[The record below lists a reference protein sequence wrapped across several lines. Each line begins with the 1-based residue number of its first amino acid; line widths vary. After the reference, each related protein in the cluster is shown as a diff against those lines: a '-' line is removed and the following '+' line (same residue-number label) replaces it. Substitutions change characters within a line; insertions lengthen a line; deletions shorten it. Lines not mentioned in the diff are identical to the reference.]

1 MSKPRLNPAGLLASF
16 FVQSKITSLFV
27 IGCLLLGI
35 VAIAYT
41 PREENPQI
49 VVPGAHVIVT
59 LPGASPREVEHLLVQ
74 PLENIVKQITGV
86 NHVMSTSM
94 NSVGILMVQFEV
106 GEDKQLSLVKLYDQI
121 LGQRDKLPA
130 GTSMPL
136 IKSIDVDTVP
146 IVTVTL
152 ASKTYND
159 YQLKRVADRVL
170 EGLHSL
176 KTVSATTVRGG
187 RDREMTIEIDPGKV
201 MAFNVSLEQVQQA
214 LVASNLSTPLGDK
227 VNHNSLSQVL
237 FKGQLSSADDLKK
250 LIVGTHR
257 QRPVYLDDIATIVD
271 GPTTERTDLSRIT
284 FGQADPRFDHYADPE
299 LAAVTLTVAKITG
312 SNAVSMADE
321 VLARIEIMKRTIIPA
336 DIEVVV
342 TRNDG
347 KKANDAVNLLIENL
361 GIALISV
368 FVITVFFL
376 GWKEAS
382 IVGLAVPLILA
393 LTLGADYLFGP
404 TINRV
409 TLFALILALGMLVDG
424 AIVVVE
430 NIHRHYA
437 SLNGGDKAQATIL
450 ATNEIGNPT
459 NLATFAVMLVF
470 ASQFILGGM
479 VGQYFY
485 PLAFN
490 VPIAMFASVIIAYVV
505 TPWACCRW
513 IKTGHGTENIEMN
526 EYDTSS
532 RLTRIY
538 ERILKPLIDKR
549 PLRLQVFA
557 LIIVAIGLAVLQPA
571 WQFLRPSGI
580 SGPQS
585 FLGVELAMLPKDSKN
600 TFNITIDMPENTAI
614 EVTDQIAREIGKV
627 LREQLYITNYQTWIG
642 QSGVIDFNGL
652 LRGADNKKGPHVGEI
667 RVNLSDKSDRSITSI
682 TIVREL
688 RPLLTPIQARYP
700 GSLIQLVE
708 EPPGPPMQATVLAEI
723 YGRDLDV
730 MEDIATQV
738 SAAFNNTY
746 DVVEVHDSLPDSI
759 EQYHIVVDKEKAAL
773 ADISPAQVATVL
785 RRITSGEEIGR
796 IHLSDERQPVAIKM
810 MVPRRFNIE
819 PEGLSMYYVG
829 NAKDNGIP
837 LSELTRVEKV
847 IAEKP
852 IFRKDY
858 ERVVYVAGELTQS
871 APLYAILHINKQLEN
886 ITASDNQVI
895 TTGLNFSRVSPNT
908 LEGYRILWD
917 GEIRLTLD
925 TYNDMLKAFGLAVLF
940 IYILLVAYYQ
950 SFKIPLIAMSA
961 IPLGLIGV
969 FPGHWMMGQSF
980 TATSIIGIIA
990 LAGIVVRNSLLI
1002 IDFVL
1007 DLRKE
1012 GKSLRD
1018 AILTGTL
1025 LRLRPILLT
1034 ALSTILGS
1042 GIMISDPIFG
1052 GLAISLIYGTIV
1064 STVLTVV
1071 VVPLLFYQFLLNEHK
1086 RKGGSVE
1093 A

>member
-688 RPLLTPIQARYP
+688 RPLLAPIQARYP

-829 NAKDNGIP
+829 NAKGNGIP

>member
-27 IGCLLLGI
+27 LGCLLLGI

-49 VVPGAHVIVT
+49 IVPGAHVIVT
-59 LPGASPREVEHLLVQ
+59 LPGASPREIEHLLVQ

-86 NHVMSTSM
+86 DHVVSSSM

-130 GTSMPL
+130 GTPMPL

-152 ASKTYND
+152 ASQTYND

-170 EGLHSL
+170 EGLRSL
-176 KTVSATTVRGG
+176 KTVSDTAVRGG
-187 RDREMTIEIDPGKV
+187 RDREITIEIDPGKV
-201 MAFNVSLEQVQQA
+201 KAFSVSLDQVRQA
-214 LVASNLSTPLGDK
+214 LVTANLSAPLGTK
-227 VNHNSLSQVL
+227 VTHNTLSQVM
-237 FKGQLSSADDLKK
+237 FKGEFSSADELKK
-250 LIVGTHR
+250 LIIGTHR
-257 QRPVYLDDIATIVD
+257 QRPVYLADIATIVD
-271 GPTTERTDLSRIT
+271 GPTTERDTLSRLA
-284 FGQADPRFDHYADPE
+284 FGQADPRFDQYADPE
-299 LAAVTLTVAKITG
+299 LAAVTITVAKITG
-312 SNAVSMADE
+312 SNAVFMADE
-321 VLARIEIMKRTIIPA
+321 VLERLEIMKRTIIPA
-336 DIEVVV
+336 GIEVVV

-470 ASQFILGGM
+470 ASQFILSGM

-505 TPWACCRW
+505 TPWACFRW
-513 IKTGHGTENIEMN
+513 IKTGNGGENVDMN

-538 ERILKPLIDKR
+538 ERILKPLIDNR

-600 TFNITIDMPENTAI
+600 TFNITIDMPENTAV
-614 EVTDQIAREIGKV
+614 EVTDQVAREVGTV
-627 LREQLYITNYQTWIG
+627 LRDQLYITNYQTWIG

-652 LRGADNKKGPHVGEI
+652 LRGAANKRGPHVGEI

-688 RPLLTPIQARYP
+688 RPLLT
-700 GSLIQLVE
+700 LIQ
-708 EPPGPPMQATVLAEI
+708 
-723 YGRDLDV
+723 D
-730 MEDIATQV
+730 
-738 SAAFNNTY
+738 
-746 DVVEVHDSLPDSI
+746 
-759 EQYHIVVDKEKAAL
+759 
-773 ADISPAQVATVL
+773 
-785 RRITSGEEIGR
+785 
-796 IHLSDERQPVAIKM
+796 
-810 MVPRRFNIE
+810 
-819 PEGLSMYYVG
+819 
-829 NAKDNGIP
+829 
-837 LSELTRVEKV
+837 
-847 IAEKP
+847 
-852 IFRKDY
+852 
-858 ERVVYVAGELTQS
+858 
-871 APLYAILHINKQLEN
+871 
-886 ITASDNQVI
+886 
-895 TTGLNFSRVSPNT
+895 
-908 LEGYRILWD
+908 
-917 GEIRLTLD
+917 
-925 TYNDMLKAFGLAVLF
+925 
-940 IYILLVAYYQ
+940 
-950 SFKIPLIAMSA
+950 
-961 IPLGLIGV
+961 
-969 FPGHWMMGQSF
+969 
-980 TATSIIGIIA
+980 
-990 LAGIVVRNSLLI
+990 
-1002 IDFVL
+1002 
-1007 DLRKE
+1007 
-1012 GKSLRD
+1012 
-1018 AILTGTL
+1018 
-1025 LRLRPILLT
+1025 
-1034 ALSTILGS
+1034 
-1042 GIMISDPIFG
+1042 
-1052 GLAISLIYGTIV
+1052 
-1064 STVLTVV
+1064 
-1071 VVPLLFYQFLLNEHK
+1071 
-1086 RKGGSVE
+1086 
-1093 A
+1093 

>member
-16 FVQSKITSLFV
+16 FVQSKITPLFV
-27 IGCLLLGI
+27 LGCLLLGI

-49 VVPGAHVIVT
+49 VVPGAHVIIS
-59 LPGASPREVEHLLVQ
+59 LPGASPREIEHLLVQ

-86 NHVMSTSM
+86 DHVYSTSM

-106 GEDKQLSLVKLYDQI
+106 GEDKQLSLVKLYDQV
-121 LGQRDKLPA
+121 LGQRDSLPA
-130 GTSMPL
+130 GTSLPL
-136 IKSIDVDTVP
+136 IQSIDVDTVP

-152 ASKTYND
+152 ASQSYDD

-170 EGLHSL
+170 EGLRSL

-187 RDREMTIEIDPGKV
+187 RDREIAIEIDPGKLK
-201 MAFNVSLEQVQQA
+201 AFSVSLDQVRQA
-214 LVASNLSTPLGDK
+214 LVAANLSSPLGPTA
-227 VNHNSLSQVL
+227 NHNTLSQVM
-237 FKGQLSSADDLKK
+237 FKGELSSAIELER
-250 LIVGTHR
+250 LIIGTHR
-257 QRPVYLDDIATIVD
+257 QRPVYLADIATIVD
-271 GPTTERTDLSRIT
+271 GPTTERDTLSRFA
-284 FGQADPRFDHYADPE
+284 FGQADPRFDRYADPE
-299 LAAVTLTVAKITG
+299 LPAVTIAVAKITG
-312 SNAVSMADE
+312 SNAVFMADE
-321 VLARIEIMKRTIIPA
+321 VLARIETMQRTIIPA

-361 GIALISV
+361 GIALVSV

-437 SLNGGDKAQATIL
+437 SLKDGDKAQATIL

-470 ASQFILGGM
+470 ASQFILSGM

-490 VPIAMFASVIIAYVV
+490 VPIAMLASVIIAYVV
-505 TPWACCRW
+505 TPWACFRW
-513 IKTGHGTENIEMN
+513 LKTGHGEPSTGLN
-526 EYDTSS
+526 DSSDDS
-532 RLTRIY
+532 RLTRIF

-557 LIIVAIGLAVLQPA
+557 LIIIAIALALLQPA
-571 WQFLRPSGI
+571 WQFLRPAGI
-580 SGPQS
+580 TGPQS
-585 FLGVELAMLPKDSKN
+585 LLGVELAMLPKDSKN
-600 TFNITIDMPENTAI
+600 TFNITIDMPENTAV
-614 EVTDQIAREIGKV
+614 EVTDHIAREIGTV
-627 LREQLYITNYQTWIG
+627 LRDQLYITNYQTWIG

-652 LRGADNKKGPHVGEI
+652 LRGAANKKGSHVAEI
-667 RVNLSDKSDRSITSI
+667 RVNLSDKHQRSTTSI

-688 RPLLTPIQARYP
+688 RVLLAPIQASFP

-708 EPPGPPMQATVLAEI
+708 DPPGPPMQATVLAEI
-723 YGRDLDV
+723 YGRDLAV
-730 MEDIATQV
+730 MEDIASQV
-738 SAAFNNTY
+738 SEAFNNTY

-759 EQYHIVVDKEKAAL
+759 PQYHVSVDREKAAL
-773 ADISPAQVATVL
+773 AGVNPLQIATLL
-785 RRITSGEEIGR
+785 RRITLGEEIGR
-796 IHLSDERQPVAIKM
+796 IHLDDELQPVAIKLL
-810 MVPRRFNIE
+810 VPRRFNIE
-819 PEGLSMYYVG
+819 PEGLSMYEVG
-829 NAKDNGIP
+829 NAQGKSIP

-858 ERVVYVAGELTQS
+858 ERVVFVAGELTES

-886 ITASDNQVI
+886 LSASDNQTI
-895 TTGLNFSRVSPNT
+895 TSGLNFSRVSPNT

-925 TYNDMLKAFGLAVLF
+925 TYNDMMKAFGLAVLF

-969 FPGHWMMGQSF
+969 FPGHWLMGQSF

-1007 DLRKE
+1007 DLRAG
-1012 GKSLRD
+1012 GKSLRE
-1018 AILTGTL
+1018 AILSATL

-1052 GLAISLIYGTIV
+1052 GLAISLIFGTIV

-1071 VVPLLFYQFLLNEHK
+1071 VVPLLFYQFLLNEDK
-1086 RKGGSVE
+1086 RRAAS
-1093 A
+1093 ATA

>member
-1 MSKPRLNPAGLLASF
+1 MSKPRLNPAGLLASL

-27 IGCLLLGI
+27 LGCLLLGVLAI
-35 VAIAYT
+35 VYT

-86 NHVMSTSM
+86 DHVMSSSR
-94 NSVGILMVQFEV
+94 NSVGVLMVQFEV

-121 LGQRDKLPA
+121 LGQRDTLPA

-187 RDREMTIEIDPGKV
+187 RDREITLEIDPGKV
-201 MAFNVSLEQVQQA
+201 MAFNVSLEQVRQA
-214 LVASNLSTPLGDK
+214 LIAANLSTPLGDK
-227 VNHNSLSQVL
+227 VNHNRLLQVM
-237 FKGQLSSADDLKK
+237 FKGEISSANELKK
-250 LIVGTHR
+250 LIIGTHR
-257 QRPVYLDDIATIVD
+257 QRPVYLGDIATISD
-271 GPTTERTDLSRIT
+271 GPTDERDKLSRLT
-284 FGQADPRFDHYADPE
+284 FGQADPRFDRYADPE

-312 SNAVSMADE
+312 SNAVFMADE

-361 GIALISV
+361 GIALFSV

-470 ASQFILGGM
+470 ASQFILSGM

-505 TPWACCRW
+505 TPWACFRW
-513 IKTGHGTENIEMN
+513 IKTGQAKESAEIN

-538 ERILKPLIDKR
+538 ERILKPLIDSR

-571 WQFLRPSGI
+571 WQFLRPAGI

-600 TFNITIDMPENTAI
+600 TFNITIDMPENTAV
-614 EVTDQIAREIGKV
+614 EVTDQLAREVGNV
-627 LREQLYITNYQTWIG
+627 LRDQPYITNYQTWIG

-652 LRGADNKKGPHVGEI
+652 LRGADNKKGPHIAEI

-688 RPLLTPIQARYP
+688 RPLLTAIQSRYP

-708 EPPGPPMQATVLAEI
+708 EPPGPPMQATVLAEV
-723 YGRDLDV
+723 YGRDLEV
-730 MEDIATQV
+730 MENIASQV
-738 SAAFNNTY
+738 TSAFNNTY

-759 EQYHIVVDKEKAAL
+759 EQYHIVVDREKAAL
-773 ADISPAQVATVL
+773 AGVNPLQVATTL

-796 IHLSDERQPVAIKM
+796 IHLNDERQPVAIKM
-810 MVPRRFNIE
+810 KVPRRFNIE
-819 PEGLSMYYVG
+819 PEGLSMYYVS
-829 NAKDNGIP
+829 NAQGKGVP

-858 ERVVYVAGELTQS
+858 ERVVFIAGELTQS

-886 ITASDNQVI
+886 IVASDGQTI

-925 TYNDMLKAFGLAVLF
+925 TYNDMMKAFGLAVLF

-969 FPGHWMMGQSF
+969 FPGHWIMGQSF

-1018 AILTGTL
+1018 AILVGTL

-1064 STVLTVV
+1064 STILTVI
-1071 VVPLLFYQFLLNEHK
+1071 VVPLLFYQFLVNEEK
-1086 RKGGSVE
+1086 RAGT

>member
-1 MSKPRLNPAGLLASF
+1 MSKPRLNPAGLLASL

-27 IGCLLLGI
+27 LGCLLLGVLAI
-35 VAIAYT
+35 VYT

-86 NHVMSTSM
+86 DHVMSSSR
-94 NSVGILMVQFEV
+94 NSVGVLMVQFEV

-121 LGQRDKLPA
+121 LGQRDTLPA

-187 RDREMTIEIDPGKV
+187 RDREITLEIDPGKV
-201 MAFNVSLEQVQQA
+201 MAFNVSLEQVRQA
-214 LVASNLSTPLGDK
+214 LIAANLSAPLGDK
-227 VNHNSLSQVL
+227 VNHNRLLQVM
-237 FKGQLSSADDLKK
+237 FKGEISSANELKK
-250 LIVGTHR
+250 LIIGTHR
-257 QRPVYLDDIATIVD
+257 QRPVYLGDIATISD
-271 GPTTERTDLSRIT
+271 GPTDERDKLSRLA
-284 FGQADPRFDHYADPE
+284 FGQADPRFDRYADPE

-312 SNAVSMADE
+312 SNAVFMADE

-361 GIALISV
+361 GIALFSV

-470 ASQFILGGM
+470 ASQFILSGM

-505 TPWACCRW
+505 TPWACFRW
-513 IKTGHGTENIEMN
+513 IKTGQAKESAEIN

-538 ERILKPLIDKR
+538 ERILKPLIDSR

-571 WQFLRPSGI
+571 WQFLRPAGI

-600 TFNITIDMPENTAI
+600 TFNITIDMPENTAV
-614 EVTDQIAREIGKV
+614 EVTDQLAREVGHV
-627 LREQLYITNYQTWIG
+627 LRDQPYITNYQTWIG

-652 LRGADNKKGPHVGEI
+652 LRGADNKKGPHVAEI

-688 RPLLTPIQARYP
+688 RPLLTAIQARYP

-708 EPPGPPMQATVLAEI
+708 EPPGPPMQATVLAEV
-723 YGRDLDV
+723 YGRDLEV
-730 MEDIATQV
+730 MENIAAQV
-738 SAAFNNTY
+738 TSAFNNTY

-759 EQYHIVVDKEKAAL
+759 EQYHIVVDREKAAL
-773 ADISPAQVATVL
+773 AGVNPLQVATTL

-796 IHLSDERQPVAIKM
+796 IHLNDERQPVAIKM
-810 MVPRRFNIE
+810 KVPRRFNIE
-819 PEGLSMYYVG
+819 PEGLSMYYVS
-829 NAKDNGIP
+829 NAQGKGVP

-847 IAEKP
+847 IADKP

-858 ERVVYVAGELTQS
+858 ERVVFVAGELTQS
-871 APLYAILHINKQLEN
+871 APLYAILHINKQLED
-886 ITASDNQVI
+886 IVASDGQTI

-925 TYNDMLKAFGLAVLF
+925 TYNDMMKAFGLAVLF

-969 FPGHWMMGQSF
+969 FPGHWIMGQSF

-1002 IDFVL
+1002 MDFVL

-1018 AILTGTL
+1018 AILVGTL

-1064 STVLTVV
+1064 STILTVI
-1071 VVPLLFYQFLLNEHK
+1071 VVPLLFYQFLLNEEK
-1086 RKGGSVE
+1086 RAE
-1093 A
+1093 AL

>member
-1 MSKPRLNPAGLLASF
+1 M
-16 FVQSKITSLFV
+16 
-27 IGCLLLGI
+27 
-35 VAIAYT
+35 
-41 PREENPQI
+41 
-49 VVPGAHVIVT
+49 
-59 LPGASPREVEHLLVQ
+59 Q

-86 NHVMSTSM
+86 DHVMSSSR
-94 NSVGILMVQFEV
+94 NSVGVLMVQFEV

-121 LGQRDKLPA
+121 LGQRDTLPP

-187 RDREMTIEIDPGKV
+187 RDREITLEIDPGKV
-201 MAFNVSLEQVQQA
+201 MAFNVSLEQVRQA
-214 LVASNLSTPLGDK
+214 LIAANLSTPLGDK
-227 VNHNSLSQVL
+227 VNHNRLLQVM
-237 FKGQLSSADDLKK
+237 FKGEISSANELKK
-250 LIVGTHR
+250 LIIGTHR
-257 QRPVYLDDIATIVD
+257 QRPVYLGDIATISD
-271 GPTTERTDLSRIT
+271 GPTDERDKLSRLT
-284 FGQADPRFDHYADPE
+284 FGQADPRFDRYADPE

-312 SNAVSMADE
+312 SNAVFMADE

-361 GIALISV
+361 GIALFSV

-470 ASQFILGGM
+470 ASQFILSGM

-505 TPWACCRW
+505 TPWACFRW
-513 IKTGHGTENIEMN
+513 IKTGQAKESTEIN

-538 ERILKPLIDKR
+538 ERILKPLIDSR

-571 WQFLRPSGI
+571 WQFLRPAGI

-600 TFNITIDMPENTAI
+600 TFNITIDMPENTAV
-614 EVTDQIAREIGKV
+614 EVTDQLAREVGNV

-652 LRGADNKKGPHVGEI
+652 LRGADNKKGPHIAEI

-688 RPLLTPIQARYP
+688 RPLLTAIQSRYP

-708 EPPGPPMQATVLAEI
+708 EPPGPPMQATVLAEV
-723 YGRDLDV
+723 YGRDLEV
-730 MEDIATQV
+730 MENIASQV
-738 SAAFNNTY
+738 TSAFNNTY

-759 EQYHIVVDKEKAAL
+759 EQYHIVVDREKAAL
-773 ADISPAQVATVL
+773 AGVNPLQVATTL

-796 IHLSDERQPVAIKM
+796 IHLNDERQPVAIKM
-810 MVPRRFNIE
+810 KVPRRFNIE
-819 PEGLSMYYVG
+819 PEGLSMYYVS
-829 NAKDNGIP
+829 NAQGKGVP

-858 ERVVYVAGELTQS
+858 ERVVFIAGELTQS

-886 ITASDNQVI
+886 IVASDGQTI

-925 TYNDMLKAFGLAVLF
+925 TYNDMMKAFGLAVLF

-969 FPGHWMMGQSF
+969 FPGHWIMGQSF

-1002 IDFVL
+1002 MDFVL

-1018 AILTGTL
+1018 AILVGTL

-1064 STVLTVV
+1064 STILTVI
-1071 VVPLLFYQFLLNEHK
+1071 VVPLLFYQFLVNEEK
-1086 RKGGSVE
+1086 RAGT

>member
-16 FVQSKITSLFV
+16 FVQSKITPLFV

-829 NAKDNGIP
+829 NAKGNGIP

>member
-829 NAKDNGIP
+829 NAKGNGIP

>member
-1 MSKPRLNPAGLLASF
+1 MSKPRLNPAGLLASL

-27 IGCLLLGI
+27 IGCLLLGLI
-35 VAIAYT
+35 AIIYT

-49 VVPGAHVIVT
+49 IVPGAHVIVT
-59 LPGASPREVEHLLVQ
+59 LPGASPGEIEHLVVQ

-86 NHVMSTSM
+86 DHVMSTSM

-106 GEDKQLSLVKLYDQI
+106 GEDKQLSLVKLYDHI

-152 ASKTYND
+152 ASKTYSD
-159 YQLKRVADRVL
+159 YELKRVADRVL

-176 KTVSATTVRGG
+176 KTVSATAVRGG
-187 RDREMTIEIDPGKV
+187 RDRQITIEIDPGKV
-201 MAFNVSLEQVQQA
+201 MAFNVSLEQVKQA
-214 LVASNLSTPLGDK
+214 LVAANLSTPLGDK
-227 VNHNSLSQVL
+227 VDHNNLSKVL
-237 FKGQLSSADDLKK
+237 FKGEFSTLDDLKK
-250 LIVGTHR
+250 LIIGTHR
-257 QRPVYLDDIATIVD
+257 QRPVYLSDIATIVD
-271 GPTTERTDLSRIT
+271 GPATERTELSRLA
-284 FGQADPRFDHYADPE
+284 FGQADPRFDRYADPE
-299 LAAVTLTVAKITG
+299 LASVTLTVAKITG
-312 SNAVSMADE
+312 SNAVLMADE
-321 VLARIEIMKRTIIPA
+321 VLERIEIMKRTIIPPG
-336 DIEVVV
+336 IEVVI

-368 FVITVFFL
+368 FVVTVFFL
-376 GWKEAS
+376 GWKEAA

-430 NIHRHYA
+430 NIHRHYS
-437 SLNGGDKAQATIL
+437 SLNDGDKAKAAII

-490 VPIAMFASVIIAYVV
+490 VPIAMFASVLIAYIV

-513 IKTGHGTENIEMN
+513 IKTGHAGKENTDIN

-538 ERILKPLIDKR
+538 ERILKPLLDNR
-549 PLRLQVFA
+549 TLRLQVFA
-557 LIIVAIGLAVLQPA
+557 LIIVAIGLALLQPA
-571 WQFLRPSGI
+571 WQFLRPAGI
-580 SGPQS
+580 NGPQS

-614 EVTDQIAREIGKV
+614 EVTDQIAREIGNV
-627 LREQLYITNYQTWIG
+627 LRDQPYITNYQSWIG

-652 LRGADNKKGPHVGEI
+652 LRGADNKKGPHVAEI
-667 RVNLSDKSDRSITSI
+667 RVNLSDKSERKITSI
-682 TIVREL
+682 DIVREL

-700 GSLIQLVE
+700 GSLVQLVE
-708 EPPGPPMQATVLAEI
+708 DPPGPPMQATVLAEI

-730 MEDIATQV
+730 MEDIAAQV
-738 SAAFNNTY
+738 STAFNNTY

-759 EQYHIVVDKEKAAL
+759 EQYHIVVDREKATL
-773 ADISPAQVATVL
+773 AGINPAQVAILL

-796 IHLSDERQPVAIKM
+796 IHLNDERQAVAIKM

-829 NAKDNGIP
+829 NPQGKAIP
-837 LSELTRVEKV
+837 LSELTRIEKV

-852 IFRKDY
+852 IFRKDF
-858 ERVVYVAGELTQS
+858 ERVVYVLGELTQS

-886 ITASDNQVI
+886 ITASDNLSI
-895 TTGLNFSRVSPNT
+895 TTGLNFNRVSPNT

-925 TYNDMLKAFGLAVLF
+925 TYNDMMKAFALAVLF

-969 FPGHWMMGQSF
+969 FPGHWIMGQSF

-1002 IDFVL
+1002 IDFVI

-1052 GLAISLIYGTIV
+1052 GLAISLIYGTVV
-1064 STVLTVV
+1064 STILTVI
-1071 VVPLLFYQFLLNEHK
+1071 VVPLLFYQFLLNENK
-1086 RKGGSVE
+1086 RAEKG
-1093 A
+1093 

>member
-27 IGCLLLGI
+27 LGCLLLGI

-49 VVPGAHVIVT
+49 IVPGAHVIVT

-86 NHVMSTSM
+86 DHVMSTSM

-130 GTSMPL
+130 DTSMPL

-152 ASKTYND
+152 ASQTYND

-187 RDREMTIEIDPGKV
+187 RDREITIEIDPGKV
-201 MAFNVSLEQVQQA
+201 KAFNVSLGQVKQA
-214 LVASNLSTPLGDK
+214 LIAANLSTPLGDK
-227 VNHNSLSQVL
+227 VNHNSLSKVL
-237 FKGQLSSADDLKK
+237 FSGQFSSADELKK

-271 GPTTERTDLSRIT
+271 GPTTERTDLNRIT

-312 SNAVSMADE
+312 SNAVSMANE

-361 GIALISV
+361 GIALVSV

-430 NIHRHYA
+430 NIHRHYN

-505 TPWACCRW
+505 TPWACFRW
-513 IKTGHGTENIEMN
+513 IKTGHGAENVEIN

-571 WQFLRPSGI
+571 WQFLRPAGI

-614 EVTDQIAREIGKV
+614 EVTDQIAREIGNV

-667 RVNLSDKSDRSITSI
+667 RVNLSDKSERNITSI

-688 RPLLTPIQARYP
+688 RPLLAPIQARYP

-708 EPPGPPMQATVLAEI
+708 DPPGPPMQATVLAEI
-723 YGRDLDV
+723 YGRDLEV
-730 MEDIATQV
+730 MENIATQV
-738 SAAFNNTY
+738 SVAFNNTY

-759 EQYHIVVDKEKAAL
+759 EQYHIAVDKEKAAL
-773 ADISPAQVATVL
+773 AGISPAQIATVL

-829 NAKDNGIP
+829 NAQGKGIP

-886 ITASDNQVI
+886 ITASDNQTI
-895 TTGLNFSRVSPNT
+895 TTGLNFNRVSPNT
-908 LEGYRILWD
+908 LEGYRILWG

-969 FPGHWMMGQSF
+969 FPGHWIMGQSF

-1007 DLRKE
+1007 DLRKA

-1018 AILTGTL
+1018 ATLTGTL

-1052 GLAISLIYGTIV
+1052 GLAISLIYGTII
-1064 STVLTVV
+1064 STILTVI
-1071 VVPLLFYQFLLNEHK
+1071 VVPLLFYQFLLNEDK
-1086 RKGGSVE
+1086 RAGK

>member
-1 MSKPRLNPAGLLASF
+1 MSKPRLNPAGLLASL

-27 IGCLLLGI
+27 LGCLLLGVLAI
-35 VAIAYT
+35 VYT

-86 NHVMSTSM
+86 DHVMSSSR
-94 NSVGILMVQFEV
+94 NSVGVLMVQFEV

-121 LGQRDKLPA
+121 LGQRDTLPA

-187 RDREMTIEIDPGKV
+187 RDREITLEIDPGKV
-201 MAFNVSLEQVQQA
+201 MAFNVSLEQVRQA
-214 LVASNLSTPLGDK
+214 LIAANLSAPLGDK
-227 VNHNSLSQVL
+227 VNHNRLLQVM
-237 FKGQLSSADDLKK
+237 FKGEISSANELKK
-250 LIVGTHR
+250 LIIGTHR
-257 QRPVYLDDIATIVD
+257 QRPVYLGDIATISD
-271 GPTTERTDLSRIT
+271 GPTDERDKLSRLA
-284 FGQADPRFDHYADPE
+284 FGQADPRFDRYADPE

-312 SNAVSMADE
+312 SNAVFMADE

-361 GIALISV
+361 GIALFSV

-470 ASQFILGGM
+470 ASQFILSGM

-505 TPWACCRW
+505 TPWACFRW
-513 IKTGHGTENIEMN
+513 IKTGQAKESAEIN

-538 ERILKPLIDKR
+538 ERILKPLIDSR

-571 WQFLRPSGI
+571 WQFLRPAGI

-600 TFNITIDMPENTAI
+600 TFNITIDMPENTAV
-614 EVTDQIAREIGKV
+614 EVTDQLAREVGNV
-627 LREQLYITNYQTWIG
+627 LRDQPYITNYQTWIG

-652 LRGADNKKGPHVGEI
+652 LRGADNKKGPHVAEI

-688 RPLLTPIQARYP
+688 RPLLTAIQARYP

-708 EPPGPPMQATVLAEI
+708 EPPGPPMQATVLAEV
-723 YGRDLDV
+723 YGRDLEV
-730 MEDIATQV
+730 MENIAAQV
-738 SAAFNNTY
+738 TSAFNNTY

-759 EQYHIVVDKEKAAL
+759 EQYHIVVDREKAAL
-773 ADISPAQVATVL
+773 AGVNPLQVATTL

-796 IHLSDERQPVAIKM
+796 IHLNDERQPVAIKM
-810 MVPRRFNIE
+810 KVPRRFNIE
-819 PEGLSMYYVG
+819 PEGLSMYYVS
-829 NAKDNGIP
+829 NAQGKGVP

-847 IAEKP
+847 IADKP

-858 ERVVYVAGELTQS
+858 ERVVFVAGELTQS

-886 ITASDNQVI
+886 IVASDGQTI

-925 TYNDMLKAFGLAVLF
+925 TYNDMMKAFGLAVLF

-969 FPGHWMMGQSF
+969 FPGHWIMGQSF

-1002 IDFVL
+1002 MDFVL

-1018 AILTGTL
+1018 AILVGTL

-1064 STVLTVV
+1064 STILTVI
-1071 VVPLLFYQFLLNEHK
+1071 VVPLLFYQFLLNEEK
-1086 RKGGSVE
+1086 RAE
-1093 A
+1093 AV

>member
-1 MSKPRLNPAGLLASF
+1 VSKPRLNPAGLLASL

-27 IGCLLLGI
+27 LGCLLLGVLAI
-35 VAIAYT
+35 VYT

-86 NHVMSTSM
+86 DHVMSSSR
-94 NSVGILMVQFEV
+94 NSVGVLMVQFEV

-121 LGQRDKLPA
+121 LGQRDTLPP

-187 RDREMTIEIDPGKV
+187 RDREITLEIDPGKV
-201 MAFNVSLEQVQQA
+201 MAFNVSLEQVRQA
-214 LVASNLSTPLGDK
+214 LIAANLSTPLGDK
-227 VNHNSLSQVL
+227 VNHNRLLQVM
-237 FKGQLSSADDLKK
+237 FKGEISSANELKK
-250 LIVGTHR
+250 LIIGTHR
-257 QRPVYLDDIATIVD
+257 QRPVYLGDIATISD
-271 GPTTERTDLSRIT
+271 GPTDERDKLSRLT
-284 FGQADPRFDHYADPE
+284 FGQADPRFDRYADPE

-312 SNAVSMADE
+312 SNAVFMADE

-361 GIALISV
+361 GIALFSV

-470 ASQFILGGM
+470 ASQFILSGM

-505 TPWACCRW
+505 TPWACFRW
-513 IKTGHGTENIEMN
+513 IKTGQAKESTEIN

-538 ERILKPLIDKR
+538 ERILKPLIDSR

-571 WQFLRPSGI
+571 WQFLRPAGI

-600 TFNITIDMPENTAI
+600 TFNITIDMPENTAV
-614 EVTDQIAREIGKV
+614 EVTDQLAREVGNV

-652 LRGADNKKGPHVGEI
+652 LRGADNKKGPHIAEI

-688 RPLLTPIQARYP
+688 RPLLTAIQSRYP

-708 EPPGPPMQATVLAEI
+708 EPPGPPMQATVLAEV
-723 YGRDLDV
+723 YGRDLEV
-730 MEDIATQV
+730 MENIASQV
-738 SAAFNNTY
+738 TSAFNNTY

-759 EQYHIVVDKEKAAL
+759 EQYHIVVDREKAAL
-773 ADISPAQVATVL
+773 AGVNPLQVATTL

-796 IHLSDERQPVAIKM
+796 IHLNDERQPVAIKM
-810 MVPRRFNIE
+810 KVPRRFNIE
-819 PEGLSMYYVG
+819 PEGLSMYYVS
-829 NAKDNGIP
+829 NAQGKGVP

-858 ERVVYVAGELTQS
+858 ERVVFIAGELTQS

-886 ITASDNQVI
+886 IVASDGQTI

-925 TYNDMLKAFGLAVLF
+925 TYNDMMKAFGLAVLF

-969 FPGHWMMGQSF
+969 FPGHWIMGQSF

-1002 IDFVL
+1002 MDFVL

-1018 AILTGTL
+1018 AILVGTL

-1064 STVLTVV
+1064 STILTVI
-1071 VVPLLFYQFLLNEHK
+1071 VVPLLFYQFLVNEEK
-1086 RKGGSVE
+1086 RAGT

>member
-1 MSKPRLNPAGLLASF
+1 LPTVSKPRLNPAGLLASF

-27 IGCLLLGI
+27 LGCLLLGI

-49 VVPGAHVIVT
+49 IVPGAHVIVT

-86 NHVMSTSM
+86 DHVMSTSM

-130 GTSMPL
+130 DTSMPL

-152 ASKTYND
+152 ASQTYND

-187 RDREMTIEIDPGKV
+187 RDREITIEIDPGKV
-201 MAFNVSLEQVQQA
+201 KAFNVSLGQVKQA
-214 LVASNLSTPLGDK
+214 LIAANLSTPLGDK
-227 VNHNSLSQVL
+227 VNHNSLSKVL
-237 FKGQLSSADDLKK
+237 FSGQFSSADELKK

-271 GPTTERTDLSRIT
+271 GPTTERTDLNRIT

-312 SNAVSMADE
+312 SNAVSMANE

-368 FVITVFFL
+368 FVVTVFFL

-430 NIHRHYA
+430 NIHRHYN

-490 VPIAMFASVIIAYVV
+490 VPIAMFASVIIAYIV
-505 TPWACCRW
+505 TPWACFRW
-513 IKTGHGTENIEMN
+513 IKTGHGAENVEIN

-538 ERILKPLIDKR
+538 ERILKPLIDNR

-571 WQFLRPSGI
+571 WQFLRPAGI

-614 EVTDQIAREIGKV
+614 EVTDQIAREIGNV

-667 RVNLSDKSDRSITSI
+667 RVNLSDKSERNITSI

-688 RPLLTPIQARYP
+688 RPLLAPIQARYP

-723 YGRDLDV
+723 YGRDLEV
-730 MEDIATQV
+730 MENIATQV

-759 EQYHIVVDKEKAAL
+759 EQYHIAVDKEKAAL
-773 ADISPAQVATVL
+773 AGISPAQIATVL

-829 NAKDNGIP
+829 NAQGKGIP

-886 ITASDNQVI
+886 ITASDNQTI
-895 TTGLNFSRVSPNT
+895 TTGLNFNRVSPNT
-908 LEGYRILWD
+908 LEGYRILWG

-969 FPGHWMMGQSF
+969 FPGHWIMGQSF

-1007 DLRKE
+1007 DLRKA

-1018 AILTGTL
+1018 ATLTGTL

-1052 GLAISLIYGTIV
+1052 GLAISLIYGTII
-1064 STVLTVV
+1064 STILTVI
-1071 VVPLLFYQFLLNEHK
+1071 VVPLLFYQFLLNEDK
-1086 RKGGSVE
+1086 RAGK

>member
-1 MSKPRLNPAGLLASF
+1 MSKPRLNPAGLLASI
-16 FVQSKITSLFV
+16 FVQSKITALFV
-27 IGCLLLGI
+27 IACLLLGV
-35 VAIAYT
+35 VAVIYT

-49 VVPGAHVIVT
+49 VVPGAHVILS
-59 LPGASPREVEHLLVQ
+59 LPGASPQEVEQLLMK
-74 PLENIVKQITGV
+74 PLEKIVKQITGV
-86 NHVMSTSM
+86 DHVYSTSM

-106 GEDKQLSLVKLYDQI
+106 GEDKQLSLVKLYDQV
-121 LGQRDKLPA
+121 LGQRDKLPPE
-130 GTSMPL
+130 TPIPL

-152 ASKTYND
+152 ASTQYDD

-176 KTVSATTVRGG
+176 KTVSATYVRGG
-187 RDREMTIEIDPGKV
+187 RDREINIEVDPGKV
-201 MAFNVSLEQVQQA
+201 KAFNVSLDQVRIAVQTA
-214 LVASNLSTPLGDK
+214 NLSLPLDAK
-227 VNHNSLSQVL
+227 VLHNQLSRVM
-237 FKGQLSSADDLKK
+237 FKGQLSSADEIRT
-250 LIVGTHR
+250 LIVGTHN
-257 QRPVYLDDIATIVD
+257 QRPVYLSDVATIVD
-271 GPTTERTDLSRIT
+271 GPSNQRDTLSRFA
-284 FGQADPRFDHYADPE
+284 FGQADPRFDHYPDPE
-299 LAAVTLTVAKITG
+299 IPAVTLAVAKITG
-312 SNAVSMADE
+312 SNAVFMADE
-321 VLARIEIMKRTIIPA
+321 VLARIEIMKKTTIPA

-361 GIALISV
+361 GIALLSV

-437 SLNGGDKAQATIL
+437 TLNNGDKAQATIL

-470 ASQFILGGM
+470 ASQFILSGM

-490 VPIAMFASVIIAYVV
+490 VPIAMFASVIIAYIV
-505 TPWACCRW
+505 TPWACFRW
-513 IKTGHGTENIEMN
+513 LKVGHTGSEENSN
-526 EYDTSS
+526 ELGDDTRLS
-532 RLTRIY
+532 RFF
-538 ERILKPLIDKR
+538 EKILSPLLANR
-549 PLRLQVFA
+549 TLRLQVFA
-557 LIIVAIGLAVLQPA
+557 LIIIAIALATLQPA
-571 WQFLRPSGI
+571 WQFIRPAGI
-580 SGPQS
+580 TGPQS
-585 FLGVELAMLPKDSKN
+585 ALGVELAMLPRDSKN

-614 EVTDQIAREIGKV
+614 ELTDQIAREVGGV
-627 LREQLYITNYQTWIG
+627 LREHPYITNYQTWIG

-652 LRGADNKKGPHVGEI
+652 LRGSANKRGPHVAEI
-667 RVNLSDKSDRSITSI
+667 RVNLIDKHDRSPTSI

-688 RPLLTPIQARYP
+688 RTLLAPVQANFP

-723 YGRDLDV
+723 YGRDLAV
-730 MEDIATQV
+730 MEDIAHQV
-738 SAAFNNTY
+738 STAFESTY
-746 DVVEVHDSLPDSI
+746 DVVEVHDSLPDTI
-759 EQYHIVVDKEKAAL
+759 EQYHIVVDQEKAAL
-773 ADISPAQVATVL
+773 SGINPAQVATLL
-785 RRITSGEEIGR
+785 RRISVGEDLGR
-796 IHLSDERQPVAIKM
+796 IHIEGERQPVPIKM

-819 PEGLSMYYVG
+819 PEGLPMYPIA
-829 NAKDNGIP
+829 NAQGHAIP

-847 IAEKP
+847 TAEKP
-852 IFRKDY
+852 ISRKDF
-858 ERVVYVAGELTQS
+858 ERVIYVAGELTES

-886 ITASDNQVI
+886 IVASDGHPI
-895 TTGLNFSRVSPNT
+895 RTGLNFSRISPNT

-925 TYNDMLKAFGLAVLF
+925 TYNDMLKAFGLAVMF
-940 IYILLVAYYQ
+940 IFILLIAYYQ

-969 FPGHWMMGQSF
+969 FPGHWIMGQSF

-1012 GKSLRD
+1012 GKSLHD
-1018 AILTGTL
+1018 AIMAGTL

-1052 GLAISLIYGTIV
+1052 GLAISLIYGTVV
-1064 STVLTVV
+1064 STFLTVI
-1071 VVPLLFYQFLLNEHK
+1071 VVPLLFYQFLLNEDK
-1086 RKGGSVE
+1086 RKNKALE
-1093 A
+1093 Q